1 MNHSCLPNLARVNWG
16 KSVKVVTSR
25 AVRKGEELC
34 DNYGSSWGGGQG
46 LRIIITITIIIG
58 GQGFRER
65 RKALAADY
73 GFTCTCVA
81 CAAEEKEE
89 VERFQEVESLIQAD
103 KKAPSKALS
112 NESCERRSV
121 DSLNDIWKEHKKNQ
135 EFAWKEGNLRI
146 DNLRK

>member
-1 MNHSCLPNLARVNWG
+1 M
-16 KSVKVVTSR
+16 KVVTSR

-34 DNYGSSWGGGQG
+34 DNYGSSWGGGQR
-46 LRIIITITIIIG
+46 LRIIIILIMIG
-58 GQGFRER
+58 GQGLRER
-65 RKALAADY
+65 RKALSADY

-89 VERFQEVESLIQAD
+89 VERFQEAAKRSLIQPD
-103 KKAPSKALS
+103 KKAPSKELS

-121 DSLNDIWKEHKKNQ
+121 DTLNDIWKEYKKSQ